1 MFGGGNYILEQDEFG
16 VRILWVRIEVSMTRE
31 QIKSAALDLD
41 PAERQALAEEIL
53 LSVTGEDRSVIDAAW
68 LAEARR
74 RVTPSARRKPVDLVI
89 DRLKN
94 KSRQ

>member
-1 MFGGGNYILEQDEFG
+1 
-16 VRILWVRIEVSMTRE
+16 MTRE

-53 LSVTGEDRSVIDAAW
+53 LSVTGEDRGAIDAAW

-74 RVTPSARRKPVDLVI
+74 RDTPGASRKPVDQVI
-89 DRLKN
+89 ERLQN
-94 KSRQ
+94 KSLQ